1 MQNGVPTT
9 QPVPVNP
16 NPLWI
21 RLSVPPSLPPAPQI
35 AGSQDLLHQDPLEKK
50 VLADAIKFQTSGW
63 SQPVLAWAVSWIAK
77 RKMLRRNR
85 EELAP

>member
-9 QPVPVNP
+9 RPVPVNP
-16 NPLWI
+16 NPLWS
-21 RLSVPPSLPPAPQI
+21 RLSVLPQPPPPQI
-35 AGSQDLLHQDPLEKK
+35 AGSQDLSHQDPLEKK

-63 SQPVLAWAVSWIAK
+63 SQPVLTWAVSWIAK